1 MPISANSF
9 SILVPEFLKV
19 KNCGGWKRENSAKI
33 SLRQCK
39 NGGKY
44 GKSGKKRRLEKR
56 KKKVENSNC
65 GGAPDTGKNQIKAGK
80 ITI

>member
-1 MPISANSF
+1 MA
-9 SILVPEFLKV
+9 E
-19 KNCGGWKRENSAKI
+19 
-33 SLRQCK
+33 
-39 NGGKY
+39 KY

>member
-1 MPISANSF
+1 M
-9 SILVPEFLKV
+9 
-19 KNCGGWKRENSAKI
+19 R
-33 SLRQCK
+33 K

-56 KKKVENSNC
+56 KKKVENSSC
-65 GGAPDTGKNQIKAGK
+65 GGVLNTGENQIKAGK